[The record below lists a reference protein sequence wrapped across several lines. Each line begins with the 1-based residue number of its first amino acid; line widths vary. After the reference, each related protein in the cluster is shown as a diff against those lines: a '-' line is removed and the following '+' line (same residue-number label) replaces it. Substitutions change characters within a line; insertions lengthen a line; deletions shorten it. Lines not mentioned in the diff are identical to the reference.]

1 VYTLLLAYITFNP
14 NAVISTRLSNA
25 TITLENRQNNGILSK
40 ISEFSIEVSITGVDN
55 NNVGIYS

>member
-1 VYTLLLAYITFNP
+1 MLLAYITFNP